1 MKFKAG
7 FFDGWLLALFVAV
20 LISGITVFILSK
32 THSFAVVDILP
43 AGVTVFWSSFLIVL
57 AFLEL
62 VVLREAKRIIQL
74 TRKMKKKKE
83 SDSEV
88 LVVERPGLFNP
99 MRRMY
104 EEVFTFTTN
113 KELEIETL
121 TKAENFRKEFVAN
134 VSHELKT
141 PLFAAQGF
149 IHTLVDGADKDE
161 KVRRN
166 FLNKAA
172 KSLDDLDELV
182 QDILKLSQLEA
193 GEIRMKLEPLD
204 MEALVLKIEEKF
216 KSLAAKKSISLR
228 VHKSKVRPLV
238 LADSKWI
245 AQVVSNL
252 VSNAINYS
260 PEGSEV
266 EVQFKVSRKQVITVV
281 EDHGEGIAP
290 VHLNRIFERF
300 YRVDKSRSKEHGGTG
315 LGLAIVKHILELH
328 HSRAEVSSDPGKGSV
343 FSFALSRVKED

>member
-20 LISGITVFILSK
+20 LISGLTIFILSK
-32 THSFAVVDILP
+32 THGYSGADILP

-74 TRKMKKKKE
+74 TRKMKKKKD
-83 SDSEV
+83 SDQDI

-113 KELEIETL
+113 KEQEIETL
-121 TKAENFRKEFVAN
+121 QKAENFRKEFVAN

-166 FLNKAA
+166 FLNRAA

-193 GEIRMKLEPLD
+193 GEIRMNLEPLD
-204 MEALVLKIEEKF
+204 MEAVVLKIEDKF
-216 KSLAAKKSISLR
+216 KSLASKKNISIR
-228 VHKSKVRPLV
+228 VHKPKSRPLV
-238 LADSKWI
+238 LADGKWI
-245 AQVVSNL
+245 VQVVSNL

-260 PEGSEV
+260 SEGAVV
-266 EVQFKVSRKQVITVV
+266 EIQFKITKKQVITLV

-290 VHLNRIFERF
+290 AHVGRIFERF

-328 HSRAEVSSDPGKGSV
+328 HSKAEVNSEPGKGSV